1 MALSATICKADLNI
15 IDMDKNYY
23 ERHSLTLARH
33 PSETEERFMLRLLAF
48 SLNADNS
55 LLFTKGLSTEN
66 EPDLWQKDLTND
78 IIQWIDLGL
87 PSEKRM
93 RKACGR
99 SKSVKIYAYG
109 SGSVHLWWKQV
120 SGQLA
125 RFKNLSIYQINADDL
140 NKLKHCYQRNIS
152 AQVSLQD
159 GEVIWRCENGE
170 VSLIPIP
177 MIL

>member
-55 LLFTKGLSTEN
+55 LLFTKGLGTEN

-87 PSEKRM
+87 PSEKR
-93 RKACGR
+93 
-99 SKSVKIYAYG
+99 I
-109 SGSVHLWWKQV
+109 
-120 SGQLA
+120 
-125 RFKNLSIYQINADDL
+125 
-140 NKLKHCYQRNIS
+140 
-152 AQVSLQD
+152 
-159 GEVIWRCENGE
+159 
-170 VSLIPIP
+170 
-177 MIL
+177 

>member
-87 PSEKRM
+87 PSEKRI
-93 RKACGR
+93 RKAGGR
-99 SKSVKIYAYG
+99 SKSVKIYTYG

-120 SGQLA
+120 SGQITRL
-125 RFKNLSIYQINADDL
+125 KNLSIYQINADDL

-159 GEVIWRCENGE
+159 GEVIWRCENSE